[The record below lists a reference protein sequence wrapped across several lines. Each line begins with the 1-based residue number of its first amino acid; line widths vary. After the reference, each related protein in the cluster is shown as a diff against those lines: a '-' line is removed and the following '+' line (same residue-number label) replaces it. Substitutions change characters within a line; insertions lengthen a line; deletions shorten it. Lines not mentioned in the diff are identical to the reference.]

1 MKTNYNILITPSG
14 EQPYTITLETS
25 DLEWSMEQYGRNR
38 GAFTFEVIKEW
49 Q

>member
-1 MKTNYNILITPSG
+1 MNTKYDILITPVD

-25 DLEWSMEQYGRNR
+25 DLEWSMEQYARNR
-38 GAFTFEVIKEW
+38 KPFTFEIVKEW